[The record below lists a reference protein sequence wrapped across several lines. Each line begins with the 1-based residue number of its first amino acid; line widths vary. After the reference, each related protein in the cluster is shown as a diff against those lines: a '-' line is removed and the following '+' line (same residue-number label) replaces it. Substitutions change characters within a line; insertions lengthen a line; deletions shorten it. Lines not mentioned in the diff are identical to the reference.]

1 MSFIRKTLTAAI
13 CLTAVGSVSA
23 DQYDPTGDFTDYFDG
38 AMIVYVNKIS
48 PSIETSQKFHAHI
61 MKMYARSKCMDSRQC
76 FIMGEYA
83 AKQFVMLYNVENREH
98 EIQ

>member
-13 CLTAVGSVSA
+13 CLMAVSSVSA

-38 AMIVYVNKIS
+38 AMIVYINKVK
-48 PSIETSQKFHAHI
+48 PSVETSQKFQDHI
-61 MKMYARSKCMDSRQC
+61 MRAYAKSKCMDAKQC
-76 FIMGEYA
+76 FMMGEYA
-83 AKQFVMLYNVENREH
+83 AQQFVMLHNVENRYN